1 MSVLQAGSQEV
12 VVTYT
17 DETLHEASA
26 KMLRHKIGRLPVVD
40 RGNPHQV
47 RGYLGRHGIMEARVR
62 RLEEEHVR
70 EPGWLAYRKNGGSDG
85 VSKAR

>member
-1 MSVLQAGSQEV
+1 MTALEAGSREV
-12 VVTYT
+12 VVTYM

-40 RGNPHQV
+40 RKDPRKV
-47 RGYLGRHGIMEARVR
+47 LGYLGRHGIMEARVR

-70 EPGWLAYRKNGGSDG
+70 EAGWMRYRRKRAIS
-85 VSKAR
+85 